1 MTIPQ
6 SPEPAQPARP
16 PSSGGQQALAAI
28 VAVIG
33 ILAVVLGLL
42 YIYAGTSL
50 PTMLEGSSHHGHHD
64 VRAAVSFVI
73 AAACFIGA
81 GLAARRR
88 PPRASG

>member
-16 PSSGGQQALAAI
+16 PSSGGQRTLAAI

-33 ILAVVLGLL
+33 ILAVILGLF

-73 AAACFIGA
+73 AAACFTGA
-81 GLAARRR
+81 GLATRRR
-88 PPRASG
+88 PPSASG